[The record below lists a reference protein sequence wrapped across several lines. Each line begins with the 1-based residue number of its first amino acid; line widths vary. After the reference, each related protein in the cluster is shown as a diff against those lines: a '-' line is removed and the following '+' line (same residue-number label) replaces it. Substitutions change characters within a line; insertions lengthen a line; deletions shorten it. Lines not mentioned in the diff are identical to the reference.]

1 MGAEQSSARGD
12 AQSNGG
18 VMKTCYYELLGVERQ
33 ASDDE
38 IKKAYRKKALE
49 LHPDRNYGDV
59 ENATIKFAEI
69 QSAYEVLSDP
79 QERAWYDSHRLSILG
94 GGEATEDHF
103 EENVRMTS
111 AAELSNLIGRFN
123 ASVPFTDA
131 PNGFYGILQQTF
143 ASLAKEETAACEWDG
158 LDMVDYPE
166 FGSADDD
173 YDDVVKP
180 FYRVWGNFSTQ
191 KSFSWKDMYRT
202 SDAPDRATRRLI
214 EKENKKFRDEA
225 KAEFND
231 AVRHLVMFARKRDP
245 RYTPNSQTQAERQKN
260 LRDAASAQAAR
271 SRAANLAKMNNHV
284 IPDWTQAK
292 PDSAHEGSIE
302 ESEEESEVEQIEC
315 VICQKTFKSENQYEA
330 HTKSKKHL
338 KAVQQIQKQM
348 RKENK
353 TFALDTPTEQMPE
366 APSHEFEKLNLDT
379 GHEEHVEHDDDVESE
394 SMADKDRAG
403 RQPVSLNDEL
413 SEESAKVSDD
423 SDMDDDYVSR
433 EAIASRL
440 TDSPLTGSYTPE
452 SEDVIAHGDLTTPDQ
467 KSQKK
472 PLGKAKAKR
481 VKKAAQQ
488 VAAQQEELEV
498 SFVPPKGTI
507 PSNEKQF
514 KCVTCHERFPS
525 KSKLFNHIKELDHA
539 QPVVK
544 VKNVKKKRGN

>member
-1 MGAEQSSARGD
+1 MAVALGEPAERHLYTQIEQRDMRSYSGIHADISR
-12 AQSNGG
+12 
-18 VMKTCYYELLGVERQ
+18 
-33 ASDDE
+33 
-38 IKKAYRKKALE
+38 IKKAYRRKALE

-79 QERAWYDSHRLSILG
+79 QERAWYDSHRVSILG

-158 LDMVDYPE
+158 LDIVDYPE

-191 KSFSWKDMYRT
+191 KSFSWKDVYRT

-214 EKENKKFRDEA
+214 EKENRKFRDEA

-245 RYTPNSQTQAERQKN
+245 RYTPNSQTQAERQKY

-271 SRAANLAKMNNHV
+271 SRAANLAKMNDHV
-284 IPDWTQAK
+284 IPDWAQAK
-292 PDSAHEGSIE
+292 TDGAHEGTIE
-302 ESEEESEVEQIEC
+302 DSEEESEVEQIEC
-315 VICQKTFKSENQYEA
+315 VICQKIFKSENQYEA
-330 HTKSKKHL
+330 HTKSKKHV

-353 TFALDTPTEQMPE
+353 TFALDTPVDRGSE
-366 APSHEFEKLNLDT
+366 APSNEFEKLNLDT
-379 GHEEHVEHDDDVESE
+379 GPEEQVGPNNDVGPEPK
-394 SMADKDRAG
+394 ADKDQDG
-403 RQPVSLNDEL
+403 KEPVSPTDDV
-413 SEESAKVSDD
+413 SEDSTKVSDT
-423 SDMDDDYVSR
+423 SDIDDDYVSR

-440 TDSPLTGSYTPE
+440 TDSPLTGSYTPDANDFITH
-452 SEDVIAHGDLTTPDQ
+452 EDLVTPDK
-467 KSQKK
+467 KSQMK

-481 VKKAAQQ
+481 AKKAAQQ
-488 VAAQQEELEV
+488 EAAQQEELEV
-498 SFVPPKGTI
+498 SPVPSERVI
-507 PSNEKQF
+507 PSNKKQF
-514 KCVTCHERFPS
+514 KCVTCHEGFPS

-539 QPVVK
+539 QPVAK
-544 VKNVKKKRGN
+544 TGNVKKKRKN